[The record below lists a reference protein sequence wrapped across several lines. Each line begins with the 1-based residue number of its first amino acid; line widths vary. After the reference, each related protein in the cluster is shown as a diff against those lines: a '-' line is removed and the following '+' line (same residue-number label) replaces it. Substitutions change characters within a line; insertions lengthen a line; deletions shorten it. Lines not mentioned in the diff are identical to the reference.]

1 MTGRRF
7 PGFRR
12 LAWAGVALLC
22 VALLALAFLSR
33 HAARGGSVAKA
44 VEPAVEGVD
53 LTYYD
58 FDKEN
63 RKKLEVKC
71 RESQRQSDDRL
82 LMKGVTATIFD
93 ADKLDKDIRITADA
107 GSAANNF
114 NDFFLEG
121 RARIAS
127 SDFSLASRSFLLK
140 DLNLLS
146 GKESVEFR
154 LDAVSGRAV
163 RGLEYYVS
171 QKVLKLFGCRGTWVR
186 EGRPYDF
193 RCRTFWVIRKDSM
206 LVLEKDALLS
216 GDGSVVRTAWLSLQF
231 DPDFARLQTA
241 AAIGKSSYRGAARV
255 NGHEQTREIAGDL
268 IQMFHD
274 PQGRLQ
280 RLEVRGQGVV
290 SLVAGPDSG
299 RIRSDSIDIVLDPAS
314 QRLESARTLARGELS
329 SRGSNHITV
338 AADSLLAVYDDRGAA
353 ATVTAEGKCTFS
365 ADQFSGA
372 APRLEHD
379 AAKSRVTIS
388 GKGTEVRSGGH
399 TFQSSRFLL
408 ETRLRELGTDKG
420 VKATIVPAKKSVLL
434 GARPVFVTADG
445 MDSGGQG
452 TATRFKGKVSLF
464 QDEVELHAG
473 DLLFD
478 DVGNRIACGGGADLK
493 FASDGEAV
501 ALRGQTIAFDP
512 EGGKIVI
519 EGEARLQQGPN
530 VLAARRIELEFGADD
545 KLQNIVAADRVSFSK
560 GEIVGKAQLLNW
572 QYARKTVLFRNAAEI
587 TRKGAGTTRGQE
599 LHFNLDSNEI
609 TVSGAGDR
617 SETTLRRERP

>member
-7 PGFRR
+7 PRFRR
-12 LAWAGVALLC
+12 LAWAGAALLC
-22 VALLALAFLSR
+22 VALLALAVLSR
-33 HAARGGSVAKA
+33 RGARGGSAARA

-107 GSAANNF
+107 GSAADNF

-127 SDFSLASRSFLLK
+127 SDFSLASRSFLMK

-154 LDAVSGRAV
+154 LDAVSGRAA

-171 QKVLKLFGCRGTWVR
+171 QKVLKLFGCRGTWNR

-193 RCRTFWVIRKDSM
+193 RCRVFWVIRKDSM

-216 GDGSVVRTAWLSLQF
+216 GDGSIVRTAWLSLQF

-255 NGHEQTREIAGDL
+255 NGHDQTREIAGDV
-268 IQMFHD
+268 IQMNHD
-274 PQGRLQ
+274 AQGRLQ

-290 SLVAGPDSG
+290 SLVAGADSG
-299 RIRSDSIDIVLDPAS
+299 RIRSESIDIVLDPAS

-329 SRGSNHITV
+329 SRGRDRMTV
-338 AADSLLAVYDDRGAA
+338 AADSLQAVYDDRGVA
-353 ATVTAEGKCTFS
+353 ATVTAEGQCAFR
-365 ADQFSGA
+365 ADQFSGT

-388 GKGTEVRSGGH
+388 GKGSEVRSGGH
-399 TFQSSRFLL
+399 AFQSSRFLL
-408 ETRLRELGTDKG
+408 ETRLRETEHRQGGEGDDRPGQKKRAAGRPAGLCHRRRHG
-420 VKATIVPAKKSVLL
+420 VGRA
-434 GARPVFVTADG
+434 
-445 MDSGGQG
+445 GQG
-452 TATRFKGKVSLF
+452 DALQGQGQPLPGRGR
-464 QDEVELHAG
+464 A
-473 DLLFD
+473 
-478 DVGNRIACGGGADLK
+478 ACRRP
-493 FASDGEAV
+493 AV
-501 ALRGQTIAFDP
+501 
-512 EGGKIVI
+512 
-519 EGEARLQQGPN
+519 
-530 VLAARRIELEFGADD
+530 RRC
-545 KLQNIVAADRVSFSK
+545 R
-560 GEIVGKAQLLNW
+560 
-572 QYARKTVLFRNAAEI
+572 
-587 TRKGAGTTRGQE
+587 
-599 LHFNLDSNEI
+599 
-609 TVSGAGDR
+609 
-617 SETTLRRERP
+617 